1 LNNNIPLNPDIKI
14 IGTDQTV
21 LDFWKWGFSDI
32 LMNSLR
38 GIFAEFL
45 VGAALDS
52 LNQARI
58 EWDAFD
64 LQYKDKKVEVKSAA
78 YIQAWYNGKLSKISF
93 NIGLKKEYDYKTNTY
108 CPDAARNADIYVFCL
123 LKEKNPESINPLDT
137 SQWEF
142 YVVLTDELN
151 NHFPNQKTVTLSS
164 LKRIATAVSYGD
176 LRSVISNLEQWG
188 H

>member
-1 LNNNIPLNPDIKI
+1 LNNKVPLNPGTKI
-14 IGTDQTV
+14 LGTEQTV

-32 LMNSLR
+32 LTNSLR

-45 VGAALDS
+45 VGAALGS
-52 LNQARI
+52 LNQSRI

-64 LQYKDKKVEVKSAA
+64 LQFNDKKIEVKSAA
-78 YIQAWYNGKLSKISF
+78 YIQAWYSGKPSKISY
-93 NIGLKKEYDYKTNTY
+93 NIGAKKEYDYKSNKY
-108 CPDAARNADIYVFCL
+108 SSAAARNADLYVFCL

-151 NHFPNQKTVTLSS
+151 NHFPNQKTITLSS
-164 LKRIATAVSYGD
+164 LKRIATAISYRD
-176 LRSVISNLEQWG
+176 LSEVINNLEL
-188 H
+188 